1 MLTLSSIDAMASP
14 SPFQRSANTLLSP
27 IVLCQG
33 SLPPA
38 PLYPPAGQ
46 TSPSKRPPTCSMVPG
61 RALVAPLSL
70 LSILSVVS
78 PGPVRCFQGQ
88 PSAGLLS
95 RRTRPASSCASRA
108 GYSSGGGARASGFA
122 RSGYVRGG
130 TSTRWFTCTG
140 ASIGDAAGDS
150 GRRQLELHTGATL
163 KDAMREAIA
172 FLESAGIEPG
182 EADAGADILLGEITG
197 LSRSAIRSAGST
209 RVLSDG
215 ELEQF
220 RAMILRRGTREP
232 VQYILGEWPFYNL
245 ERLKIRPPT
254 LIPRPETEELVEM
267 VLRDAAAA
275 PARFLEVGPGS
286 GAISLALL
294 REWPN
299 TRATAVDLC
308 AHAVELSRENG
319 VLTGL
324 SDRITVEHAG
334 ISAWAPP
341 PSLVQAPFDLLV
353 SNPPYIPHA
362 QMATLDPEVRVPASE
377 FSWVTAETLH
387 ALHRRFRLGG
397 ICQRSPVRRQ
407 HVRTTLL
414 RGI

>member
-1 MLTLSSIDAMASP
+1 
-14 SPFQRSANTLLSP
+14 
-27 IVLCQG
+27 
-33 SLPPA
+33 
-38 PLYPPAGQ
+38 
-46 TSPSKRPPTCSMVPG
+46 
-61 RALVAPLSL
+61 
-70 LSILSVVS
+70 
-78 PGPVRCFQGQ
+78 
-88 PSAGLLS
+88 
-95 RRTRPASSCASRA
+95 
-108 GYSSGGGARASGFA
+108 
-122 RSGYVRGG
+122 
-130 TSTRWFTCTG
+130 
-140 ASIGDAAGDS
+140 
-150 GRRQLELHTGATL
+150 
-163 KDAMREAIA
+163 MREAIA

-362 QMATLDPEVRVPASE
+362 QMATLDPEVVDHEDSVALDGGDDGLDVFKLE
-377 FSWVTAETLH
+377 VTASVT
-387 ALHRRFRLGG
+387 
-397 ICQRSPVRRQ
+397 
-407 HVRTTLL
+407 
-414 RGI
+414 